1 MISTFSR
8 VYSAQPFQLQGHIV
22 TVEVDITNGLQDLNV
37 IRNRARLPDITAVSQ
52 EALLQSILKERRVEL
67 FTEGGHRWFDLK
79 RTGEAQSVLQPLKPG
94 WQNTQL
100 LIPLP
105 ETELILNTNLKPQ
118 NPGY

>member
-1 MISTFSR
+1 M
-8 VYSAQPFQLQGHIV
+8 
-22 TVEVDITNGLQDLNV
+22 